1 VRLRTP
7 IRQRGAQTLRWEAWR
22 RLNAELLRRRCNGHC
37 EGCGV
42 LAPLDVHHVIGR
54 RDEPWSSHIALL
66 AGLCRSCHR
75 SVTGEIG
82 GTNHELRRRLDDEAQ
97 FRLFKAFGHFSVAG
111 TKTDYEW
118 DGRAIVR
125 KEVA

>member
-1 VRLRTP
+1 MRLRTP

-37 EGCGV
+37 EGCG
-42 LAPLDVHHVIGR
+42 AQGPLDVHHVVGR
-54 RDEPWSSHIALL
+54 RDEPWSSHVALL

-75 SVTGEIG
+75 SVTGEVG
-82 GTNHELRRRLDDEAQ
+82 GTNHELRRQLDLAASVRLSD
-97 FRLFKAFGHFSVAG
+97 AFGVSTVTEVRAL
-111 TKTDYEW
+111 TEW